1 MYMVLFQPASRR
13 LGMLVLVASFLL
25 PMGGLGVDLCW
36 FHRSVGLP
44 CPGCGITRSVI
55 SLSHGHWLD
64 ALRDNPFGPLVWVLA
79 WLSAALEL
87 GGPRLRGGAERWIT
101 ERERPARAT
110 YLTIIALFLVYGFAR
125 LASAALGLDLLPVP
139 S

>member
-1 MYMVLFQPASRR
+1 MVLFQPASRR
-13 LGMLVLVASFLL
+13 LGLVVLVASFLL

-55 SLSHGHWLD
+55 ALSHGHWLE
-64 ALRDNPFGPLVWVLA
+64 AIRYNPFGPLVWALA

-87 GGPRLRGGAERWIT
+87 GGPHLRTGVERWIAA
-101 ERERPARAT
+101 RERVAWRT
-110 YLTIIALFLVYGFAR
+110 YVVIISLFLVYGLTR
-125 LASAALGLDLLPVP
+125 LASAALGLGLLPVP
-139 S
+139 T